1 MTSKRPTVL
10 AAILLVLLAGYLFW
24 PYVVARL
31 GEAQENVAKEPPL
44 AGANEISAVSVQR
57 DANGRWMAT
66 VTYSYTGHP
75 EGVGLRIGA
84 FNGSAAPDI
93 TDVSKYPFAFLSA
106 KRGQQQATA
115 ELHRPN
121 GNDAIATR
129 RVAAQLIGTGQVL
142 ATLQIEQPID
152 WPTFETWYSN
162 LKSSGLTPLQNLERA
177 VALIDAG
184 DRGNVEEARLIL
196 ERLLTQ
202 DPKLDAAYVELARVA
217 MKTNWGPAGLRQA
230 ENYLQSAVRVNPE
243 SVNAKILLGYVY
255 AHQGRHKP
263 AEALFV
269 EASKTETKNQWLWV
283 NWGESL
289 ELQGKAEAAELK
301 YREALGRPRT
311 HDTYDRARQ
320 EAYTRL
326 VALLAKR
333 KDLDGVEATY
343 KQHLSDFGAGN
354 CFVSQYARFMLQERG
369 DTERAIQLARGL
381 LEQRCTDVFTREVLG
396 MAYYVQWAKAPG
408 TDTQDLLSQARI
420 YFPVSPKLLYWLATA
435 DRTAVAAKALVT
447 SGEPIDQKDNAG
459 ATALAYALQ
468 FKDYSAAR
476 RLLSLGARGDARV
489 GAEEFPLGLLVVI
502 GGDIEGVRLLQ
513 RYGVDFEKMRFRGM
527 TALDYA
533 KQTGN
538 RTLVEVLESKR
549 HST

>member
-1 MTSKRPTVL
+1 M
-10 AAILLVLLAGYLFW
+10 
-24 PYVVARL
+24 
-31 GEAQENVAKEPPL
+31 
-44 AGANEISAVSVQR
+44 
-57 DANGRWMAT
+57 
-66 VTYSYTGHP
+66 
-75 EGVGLRIGA
+75 
-84 FNGSAAPDI
+84 
-93 TDVSKYPFAFLSA
+93 
-106 KRGQQQATA
+106 
-115 ELHRPN
+115 
-121 GNDAIATR
+121 
-129 RVAAQLIGTGQVL
+129 
-142 ATLQIEQPID
+142 
-152 WPTFETWYSN
+152 
-162 LKSSGLTPLQNLERA
+162 
-177 VALIDAG
+177 
-184 DRGNVEEARLIL
+184 
-196 ERLLTQ
+196 
-202 DPKLDAAYVELARVA
+202 
-217 MKTNWGPAGLRQA
+217 
-230 ENYLQSAVRVNPE
+230 
-243 SVNAKILLGYVY
+243 
-255 AHQGRHKP
+255 
-263 AEALFV
+263 
-269 EASKTETKNQWLWV
+269 
-283 NWGESL
+283 
-289 ELQGKAEAAELK
+289 
-301 YREALGRPRT
+301 
-311 HDTYDRARQ
+311 
-320 EAYTRL
+320 
-326 VALLAKR
+326 AKR

-476 RLLSLGARGDARV
+476 RLLSLGARGDAQV